1 MNITAPD
8 FVVLSAFRY
17 ALGRSTYI
25 VEDTVIW
32 LEENWYD
39 IPEDAQRLIHK
50 ELSEAFRADNERR
63 RLGIRHHPL
72 GMDMDRAQ
80 WEKLLLLCE
89 KKVEDT

>member
-32 LEENWYD
+32 LMENWYD
-39 IPEDAQRLIHK
+39 ISEETQALIWK
-50 ELSEAFRADNERR
+50 ELKKAFEEDTEHRR
-63 RLGIRHHPL
+63 FPGGNHPL

-80 WEKLLLLCE
+80 WAKLLRLCAQGD
-89 KKVEDT
+89 V